1 MNDTMEVLQGK
12 ECSVAFTMNEHGEA
26 ALVVAGEEP
35 LVMYGFVKLV
45 SDLAEQDG
53 LSFEDALAKIKY
65 YHDTCEPA
73 PAEKTAVESIRK
85 GFTIIDG
92 KKDMN

>member
-1 MNDTMEVLQGK
+1 MNDTTEILQGK
-12 ECSVAFTMNEHGEA
+12 ECSVAFTLNEQGEA
-26 ALVVAGEEP
+26 ALVVVGEEP

-45 SDLAEQDG
+45 SDLAVQDDM
-53 LSFEDALAKIKY
+53 SFEDALAKIKY

-85 GFTIIDG
+85 GFTIING
-92 KKDMN
+92 KKGMN